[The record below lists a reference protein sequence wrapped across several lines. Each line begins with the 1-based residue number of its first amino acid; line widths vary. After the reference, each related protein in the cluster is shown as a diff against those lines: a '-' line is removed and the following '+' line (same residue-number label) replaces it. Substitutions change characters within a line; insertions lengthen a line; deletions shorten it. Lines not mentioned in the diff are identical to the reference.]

1 MATFILEPATATLA
15 PGQTMRLRVADPAIA
30 AGSLAWSLEGDAGG
44 TIDADGMYTAPAGVT
59 APVDV
64 RVVARAGADSG
75 SATLTIR
82 PESAPAAD
90 PLEILPAS
98 AQVAAGATQQ
108 FAAKRVGGADATVR
122 WSLAGAG
129 HLATGA
135 LGAIDASGLY
145 TAPAAFTS
153 VDVITVTAAD
163 TQDPALTAAAAI
175 TPVLSSAGPGA
186 TPPPAG
192 ASGDISVTPPSAVL
206 AAKATQLF
214 EARDANGQP
223 VAVTWSLLGTG
234 GLSRE
239 IVGAIDPASGVYSA
253 PTEIVAERT
262 VIALA
267 TDTGG
272 RMDKAFVVLTAGAV
286 RVVPAEV
293 TLRAKEQQRFTALV
307 QGDPSNEVEW
317 VTSPEAGQLP
327 STPPVAATTVFTA
340 PPAMR
345 EDARIV
351 ITAIS
356 KKTQLVGHATVTLL
370 ADEWVGWG
378 PRLIGIWLLVLAFVV
393 YFLYGIWPP
402 PGDRAKLAV
411 AEAAAVD
418 AANIAAE
425 RKETVDK
432 QTAALSQLQGAL
444 KAATSGATPDA
455 ARAEN
460 LRGRLETLQSTLADA
475 TKSHSDAERDRATKQ
490 AAAAAERK
498 LQADNR
504 EDELKLFVLVL
515 LAGALGSF
523 VHTTRS
529 FVDFKGNRR
538 LRPSWSWW
546 YVLQPFTGS
555 SLAMVVY
562 LVIRGG
568 FFAAASGT
576 AALNPWGLVAVAALV
591 GLFSKQAT
599 NKLDEL
605 FSTMFRTDKDLE
617 LRDKL
622 NTAK

>member
-15 PGQTMRLRVADPAIA
+15 PGQTVRLRVADPAIA
-30 AGSLAWSLEGDAGG
+30 AESLAWSLEGDAGG
-44 TIDADGMYTAPAGVT
+44 TIDADGTYTAPAGVT
-59 APVDV
+59 ASVDV
-64 RVVARAGADSG
+64 RVIARAGADSG
-75 SATLTIR
+75 SATVTIR
-82 PESAPAAD
+82 PESAAVAER
-90 PLEILPAS
+90 LEVLPGS
-98 AQVAAGATQQ
+98 AQVAAGGTHQ
-108 FAAKRVGGADATVR
+108 FAAKRAGGADATVT
-122 WSLAGAG
+122 WSLAGVG
-129 HLATGA
+129 HLATG
-135 LGAIDASGLY
+135 LGAIDAGGLY
-145 TAPAAFTS
+145 TAPPAFTS
-153 VDVITVTAAD
+153 VEVITVTAHD
-163 TQDPALTAAAAI
+163 TQDPALAATASI
-175 TPVLSSAGPGA
+175 TPILSSAGPGE
-186 TPPPAG
+186 TPLPAG
-192 ASGDISVTPPSAVL
+192 TSGDISVTPPSAVL

-214 EARDANGQP
+214 EARDANGQA

-234 GLSRE
+234 GLSKE

-253 PTEIVAERT
+253 PAEIIADRT
-262 VIALA
+262 VIVLA
-267 TDTGG
+267 ADAGG
-272 RMDKAFVVLTAGAV
+272 RTDKAFVVLTPGAV

-317 VTSPEAGQLP
+317 LTSPEAGELP
-327 STPPVAATTVFTA
+327 PTPLGAATTVFTA
-340 PPAMR
+340 PAAMR

-402 PGDRAKLAV
+402 PGDRAKLAA

-418 AANIAAE
+418 AANIVAE

-432 QTAALSQLQGAL
+432 QTAALSELQSAL
-444 KAATSGATPDA
+444 KVATSGATADA

-460 LRGRLETLQSTLADA
+460 LRGRLETLQPTLADA
-475 TKSHSDAERDRATKQ
+475 MESHGDAERDRTTKQ
-490 AAAAAERK
+490 ATAAAERK
-498 LQADNR
+498 LQAENR

-529 FVDFKGNRR
+529 FVDFRGNRR

-546 YVLQPFTGS
+546 YVLQPFTGA

-568 FFAAASGT
+568 LFAAASGT

-605 FSTMFRTDKDLE
+605 FSTMFRTDKDRE

-622 NTAK
+622 NGAK